1 MSSLLVT
8 VAPLA
13 EEINAFV
20 SLFAPLVAS
29 ANARSKFTPFK
40 IALLYSITAFV
51 SILGV
56 EKNAC
61 LKPSV

>member
-1 MSSLLVT
+1 MI
-8 VAPLA
+8 VAPFA

-29 ANARSKFTPFK
+29 ANARSKFTPLK
-40 IALLYSITAFV
+40 IALLYSITAFA

-56 EKNAC
+56 EKIAC
-61 LKPSV
+61 LRPSV